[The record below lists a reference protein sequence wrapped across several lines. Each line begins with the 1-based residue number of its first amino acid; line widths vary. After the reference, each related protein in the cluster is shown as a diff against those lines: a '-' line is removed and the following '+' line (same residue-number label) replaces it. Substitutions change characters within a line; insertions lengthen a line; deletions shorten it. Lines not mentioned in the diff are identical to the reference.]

1 MRGSCFKPWRAS
13 KWLFS
18 CASVVVLSCGRDVP
32 LSLDGLSPQPTAG
45 SASGGAPD
53 GAAGTGGRPVA
64 CEPPGPDAEDLGS
77 TRFAVI
83 GDYGIAGPAEKAVAA
98 LVRSFRPAFIA
109 TTGDNNY
116 PSGEAA
122 TIDANVGQYF
132 SDFICPYRGSYGT
145 GAAKNRFFPALG
157 NHDWYAADAQ
167 PYLAYFAL
175 PGNERY
181 YDVSWGS
188 VRLWIID
195 SDYHEPDGV
204 SADSRQAQWLK
215 AGLQAATE
223 PWQLVFMHHAPYSSG
238 MHQSTAYMQWP
249 YAEWG
254 VDVVFAGHDHSY
266 ERIERDGI
274 HYVVNGLG
282 ARDIYTFGT
291 PVADSKVRYNL
302 AHGANLVEA
311 DASTLSIQF
320 VDIDGNVVDRFELR
334 SR

>member
-1 MRGSCFKPWRAS
+1 MRGSRLKALRAS
-13 KWLFS
+13 KWLLS
-18 CASVVVLSCGRDVP
+18 CASVAFLSCGRDLP
-32 LSLDGLSPQPTAG
+32 LAFDSPTGGGAP
-45 SASGGAPD
+45 SGGAAHG
-53 GAAGTGGRPVA
+53 GAAGASGRCDPS
-64 CEPPGPDAEDLGS
+64 GRDADDLGP

-83 GDYGIAGPAEKAVAA
+83 GDYGTAGPAEKAVAA

-122 TIDANVGQYF
+122 TIDDNIGQYF
-132 SDFICPYRGSYGT
+132 SDFICPYRGRYGR

-157 NHDWYAADAQ
+157 NHDWLSPDAE
-167 PYLAYFAL
+167 PYLAYFDL

-188 VRLWIID
+188 VRLWILD
-195 SDYHEPDGV
+195 SDSREPDGV
-204 SADSRQAQWLK
+204 SADSKQAQWLK
-215 AGLQAATE
+215 AGLQSAAQ
-223 PWQLVFMHHAPYSSG
+223 PWQLVFMHHPPYSSG
-238 MHQSTAYMQWP
+238 MHQSSAYMQWP

-266 ERIERDGI
+266 ERVERGGVQ
-274 HYVVNGLG
+274 YVVNGLG
-282 ARDIYTFGT
+282 ARTIYPFGT

-311 DASTLSIQF
+311 DSSTLSIEF
-320 VDIDGNVVDRFELR
+320 VAIDGTLVDRFELH